1 MSHSLGLPVGVGHE
15 AGDEHAGA
23 VELARPQQLVEV
35 LLQLVGVRPAEVQL
49 DLLGTI
55 WIQCHC
61 VSSRLLNLGR
71 DCLITFLY
79 AFVSVE
85 RLGLPR
91 VGVEEP
97 LGDAHHR
104 LHLLHERRQVEPGL
118 RPAKSRN
125 MYETRSKEWFA
136 PSCATHTHETLLT

>member
-1 MSHSLGLPVGVGHE
+1 MSHSLCLPVGVGHE

-61 VSSRLLNLGR
+61 ENNERVASRLLNRGR
-71 DCLITFLY
+71 DCLVAFLY

-125 MYETRSKEWFA
+125 MRLNPRNGLPQVA
-136 PSCATHTHETLLT
+136 